1 MFNCKKV
8 NENEEI
14 TPSIKQSLHN
24 FLHLTLTF
32 FVLNT
37 ILHISGAFKFFC
49 LIKTILI

>member
-32 FVLNT
+32 FC
-37 ILHISGAFKFFC
+37 FKYYFTYKRG
-49 LIKTILI
+49 I